1 MFKKIVCLYHS
12 PCNDGLT
19 SAWVFDRYANRQEAW
34 KGIPIE
40 IKGVSHEDGIG
51 DLAQYF
57 EANVFFIDF
66 SIKRDK
72 LITLSKIAN
81 FITIIDHHK
90 TAQENLVDLPANI
103 EVHFDMKKC
112 GCTLAW
118 NYFFGLSPYEDMPS
132 FLEYIQDT
140 DIWTKK
146 LENTE
151 EFVAWLD
158 DASPKTIK
166 DIEHCIWHWNTFT
179 EHCVKHGAS
188 LLSYKDSLIQSVIN
202 YAYETTLDGVKIVKI
217 NSPYNKLNSE
227 LGMRLSKLWQL
238 PSWVWHEAKVED
250 GKVIQKNSLRSLD
263 HLADVSEL
271 AKRFGGGGHRN
282 ASGFV
287 GVGRA

>member
-1 MFKKIVCLYHS
+1 MFKKIVCLYHT

-34 KGIPIE
+34 KDIPII
-40 IKGVSHEDGIG
+40 IKGASHEDGIG
-51 DLAQYF
+51 DYEQYRD
-57 EANVFFIDF
+57 ANVFFIDF
-66 SIKRDK
+66 SIKRPK
-72 LITLSKIAN
+72 MLELAKVAR

-90 TAQENLVDLPANI
+90 TAEEGLVDLPSNV
-103 EVHFDMKKC
+103 EVHFNMKKC
-112 GCTLAW
+112 GCVLAW
-118 NYFFGLSPYEDMPS
+118 DYFFKDSSTEKMPA

-146 LENTE
+146 LPDTE
-151 EFVAWLD
+151 EFIAWLD
-158 DASPKTIK
+158 DYSPKTIE
-166 DIEHCIWHWNTFT
+166 DIEDAIIGWTQHRKDCIKVGQ
-179 EHCVKHGAS
+179 CI
-188 LLSYKDSLIQSVIN
+188 LSYKDGLIRSVVN
-202 YAYETTLDGVKIVKI
+202 YAYETTLDGVKVVKI
-217 NSPYNKLNSE
+217 NSPFNRLNSE
-227 LGMRLSKLWQL
+227 LGMRLSKIWQL

-271 AKRFGGGGHRN
+271 ASRFGGGGHRN